1 MIECVSE
8 SVIQAFTTTA
18 PLNNGIPIESVS
30 KMLGHSSVK
39 MTEIYAKLLDEK
51 VGNDIA
57 KIFGKYSAK

>member
-1 MIECVSE
+1 
-8 SVIQAFTTTA
+8 
-18 PLNNGIPIESVS
+18 
-30 KMLGHSSVK
+30 VK